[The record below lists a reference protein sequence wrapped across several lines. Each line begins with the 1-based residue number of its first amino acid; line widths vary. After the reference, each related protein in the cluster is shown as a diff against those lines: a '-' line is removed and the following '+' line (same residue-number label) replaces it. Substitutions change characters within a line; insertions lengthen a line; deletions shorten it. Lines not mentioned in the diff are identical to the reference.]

1 MSNLKLKLL
10 TDAVMIHMKREK
22 ITAEEAVAK
31 YPLNEEE
38 KAAVLAA
45 VGGATK

>member
-1 MSNLKLKLL
+1 MSELKLKLL
-10 TDAVMIHMKREK
+10 TDAVIIHMKREK
-22 ITAEEAVAK
+22 ITVEEAMSK
-31 YPLNEEE
+31 YPLNDEE